1 MLEGMENLTY
11 ERTDGA
17 YPRSVFLQKKKSE
30 IRKLLRKYFMG

>member
-17 YPRSVFLQKKKSE
+17 YPRSVFLRKKKV
-30 IRKLLRKYFMG
+30 KFVNC

>member
-17 YPRSVFLQKKKSE
+17 YPRSVFAKKESG

>member
-17 YPRSVFLQKKKSE
+17 YPRSVFLQKKKA
-30 IRKLLRKYFMG
+30 KFVNC

>member
-17 YPRSVFLQKKKSE
+17 YPRSVFLRKKESE
-30 IRKLLRKYFMG
+30 IRKLLRKYFIA

>member
-17 YPRSVFLQKKKSE
+17 YPRSVFFGK
-30 IRKLLRKYFMG
+30 RKWNS

>member
-17 YPRSVFLQKKKSE
+17 YPRSVFCEK
-30 IRKLLRKYFMG
+30 RKRNS

>member
-17 YPRSVFLQKKKSE
+17 YPRSVFLRNKKA
-30 IRKLLRKYFMG
+30 IFANC